1 LVDAKSK
8 RRRASARSRT
18 LGVAAS
24 VGAHVLFLALLVLGA
39 RVPNASNPS
48 RAVEVQ
54 LVSPTPPKTRPRRAQ
69 ARAAFSMEQLQS
81 PPATPGAE
89 AAPGPP
95 APPWTTPPV
104 APGLA
109 LRRALGCDHADYM
122 ELTPEERQ
130 GCRDRFAA
138 GDKSLEEVA
147 EFGVDP
153 RKRAIFEAG
162 AKRDRFLQEPFLAEK
177 PKKGCR
183 PMVTVQSLPANGPV
197 PTGVTAGVACGVQF

>member
-1 LVDAKSK
+1 V
-8 RRRASARSRT
+8 
-18 LGVAAS
+18 
-24 VGAHVLFLALLVLGA
+24 
-39 RVPNASNPS
+39 
-48 RAVEVQ
+48 
-54 LVSPTPPKTRPRRAQ
+54 
-69 ARAAFSMEQLQS
+69 
-81 PPATPGAE
+81 
-89 AAPGPP
+89 
-95 APPWTTPPV
+95 
-104 APGLA
+104 
-109 LRRALGCDHADYM
+109 

-138 GDKSLEEVA
+138 GRKGLEAVA

-153 RKRAIFEAG
+153 RKRAVFAAA